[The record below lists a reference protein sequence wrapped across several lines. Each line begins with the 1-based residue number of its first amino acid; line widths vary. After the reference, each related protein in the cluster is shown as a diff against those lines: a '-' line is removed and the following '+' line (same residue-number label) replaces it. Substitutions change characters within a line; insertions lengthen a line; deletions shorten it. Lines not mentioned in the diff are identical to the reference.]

1 MKKLLTTL
9 QVRKIMR
16 KHGGEPVYTNKTTG
30 YEGRH
35 RRVKAYYFGNEKML
49 KALQKKCGKKNVTLT
64 DGGSS
69 YPSGFGY
76 SGGLPGVTVRCVL
89 A

>member
-30 YEGRH
+30 DTSNN
-35 RRVKAYYFGNEKML
+35 RRVKAYYFDNKAMV
-49 KALQKKCGKKNVTLT
+49 KALQKKCGKKNVKVTEGT
-64 DGGSS
+64 EYPYS
-69 YPSGFGY
+69 YDCY
-76 SGGLPGVTVRCVL
+76 GLRSVIVRCVL